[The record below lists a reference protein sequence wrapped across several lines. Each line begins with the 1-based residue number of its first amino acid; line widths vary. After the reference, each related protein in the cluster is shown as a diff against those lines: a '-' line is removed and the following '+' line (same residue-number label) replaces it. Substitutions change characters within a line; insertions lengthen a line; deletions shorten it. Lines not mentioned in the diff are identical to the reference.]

1 MMFFAGVLLSF
12 ALLFA
17 HDLEHTIRREGN
29 CVVVSFFFP
38 DGGKFSYEE
47 YKVYKEGE
55 RAPFQIGR
63 TDALGRVVFCPR
75 EGGLWTVITYSED
88 GHGAQVKISFE
99 EKGLKEEKNL
109 LERYGRVLAG
119 LGWLLGMFGLWKVYL
134 KRAKG

>member
-1 MMFFAGVLLSF
+1 MFFVGVLLSF

-17 HDLEHTIRREGN
+17 HDLEHTIHREGN

-38 DGGKFSYEE
+38 DGSKFSYEE

-75 EGGLWTVITYSED
+75 EGGFMD
-88 GHGAQVKISFE
+88 GYNPFGGWPWCA
-99 EKGLKEEKNL
+99 GKNKL
-109 LERYGRVLAG
+109 
-119 LGWLLGMFGLWKVYL
+119 
-134 KRAKG
+134 

>member
-1 MMFFAGVLLSF
+1 MFFAGVLLSF

-38 DGGKFSYEE
+38 DGSKFSYEE

-55 RAPFQIGR
+55 KVPFQIGS

>member
-1 MMFFAGVLLSF
+1 MFFVGVLLSF

-55 RAPFQIGR
+55 RVPFQIGS